1 MTALNGIRVI
11 DLTMWFQGPVA
22 GQHLADFGAEVIK
35 VERPQGGDLGRGVRS
50 IKAVPVGD
58 WNQYFLVI
66 NRNKKSLA
74 LDLNTDEGR
83 EVMYKLAAEADVFL
97 TNLTSE
103 NLEKWQVTYDKLHE
117 INPRLVY
124 AMCSGF
130 GPMTKSTRPSFDLT
144 VQALTGIMTRLGEPG
159 QPPIYLGMGSGDAMG
174 GLMAA
179 YGIMVALHARRKT
192 GKGQFLDASLYGAQL
207 FLAAPT
213 LQPYLATREEL
224 YSKQQSRKNAP
235 NPLWNTYRCAD
246 SLTQFASGERPSP
259 DGRGESKDEWL
270 FVCMASNQDSWAKL
284 TGALDA
290 PDLAADPRFATPEAR
305 AENNA
310 ALIEALDTIFAKQTR
325 DYWLRR
331 FAESLPSPSG
341 RGMSGAAGLGEG
353 VTAAPINNLADLAE
367 DPQAWANNYF
377 TKTHCDEVNREVTV
391 RGLPITLSK
400 TPGAVRTLGPELGQH
415 TEEILTETLGYTW
428 EQVGELKEA
437 GAIL

>member
-1 MTALNGIRVI
+1 MTTALTGLRVI

-22 GQHLADFGAEVIK
+22 AQHLADFGAEVIH

-74 LDLNTDEGR
+74 LDLNTDDGR
-83 EVMYKLAAEADVFL
+83 EVMYKLVAEADVFL

-103 NLEKWQVTYDKLHE
+103 NLEKWQVTYEKLRE

-192 GKGQFLDASLYGAQL
+192 GRGQFLDASLCGAQL

-213 LQPYLATREEL
+213 LQPYLATRDET
-224 YSKQQSRKNAP
+224 YSKQQSRKSAP
-235 NPLWNTYRCAD
+235 NPLWNRYE
-246 SLTQFASGERPSP
+246 AS
-259 DGRGESKDEWL
+259 DGWL
-270 FVCMASNQDSWAKL
+270 FVCMPNNQDSWAKL
-284 TGALDA
+284 TAALDA
-290 PDLAADPRFATPEAR
+290 PDLAADPRFTTPESR
-305 AENNA
+305 ADNNA
-310 ALIEALDTIFAKQTR
+310 ALIEALDTVFAKQTR
-325 DYWLRR
+325 AEWLRR
-331 FAESLPSPSG
+331 FQSLPSPSG
-341 RGMSGAAGLGEG
+341 RGPDAAGVGGEG
-353 VTAAPINNLADLAE
+353 ITAAPINNLADVAE

-377 TKTHCDEVNREVTV
+377 TTTQCDEVNREVTV
-391 RGLPITLSK
+391 RGLPITLRK
-400 TPGAVRTLGPELGQH
+400 TPGSVRTLGPELGQH
-415 TEEILTETLGYTW
+415 SEEILTETLGYTW
-428 EQVGELKEA
+428 EQVGDLKEA